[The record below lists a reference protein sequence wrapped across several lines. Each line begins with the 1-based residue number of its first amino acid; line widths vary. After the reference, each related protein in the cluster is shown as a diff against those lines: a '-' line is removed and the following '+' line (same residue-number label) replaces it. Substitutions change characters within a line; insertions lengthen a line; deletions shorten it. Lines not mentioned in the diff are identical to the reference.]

1 MMTRFKQIMI
11 NCQHRLLSEKG
22 FAALLLL
29 IGAVFIGLGIHRFW
43 VRPEPFGLV
52 SFLGCAAAAFAGFF
66 LLLVSD
72 YVFHHAPLV
81 FIPWSAALIYFAI
94 IQPHFAVGLGLA
106 LWYML
111 ALQLRD

>member
-1 MMTRFKQIMI
+1 MMTRLKHIMI
-11 NCQHRLLSEKG
+11 NCQRRLLSEKG
-22 FAALLLL
+22 FAALLFF
-29 IGAVFIGLGIHRFW
+29 IGAIFIVLGIHRFW
-43 VRPEPFGLV
+43 VRPEPFGMLSILACV
-52 SFLGCAAAAFAGFF
+52 VAAIAGFF

-72 YVFHHAPLV
+72 YVLHHAPLV

-111 ALQLRD
+111 VLQLRA